1 MEDTMMSITAIVKA
15 AMNDVYDSIEDGKW
29 MGVEEAGDNEENVYT
44 IISLYSQFSL
54 DENAAEKAIWTMFEK
69 EFDISQPL

>member
-1 MEDTMMSITAIVKA
+1 MDNEVMNIQQIVKA

-54 DENAAEKAIWTMFEK
+54 VEKEAEQALIKMFEN
-69 EFDISQPL
+69 EFDITF